1 LPASL
6 PRFTHTSASA
16 FPNPCTIAPSRLAI
30 FQGAPHHTEVF
41 GFLLDYCRAC
51 AHNCT
56 VFHGPGERLSV
67 PGMVSPTSALPLY
80 RQLYA
85 PLDVRPLDR
94 FALDD
99 AEFAAVFFTTPDDRF
114 VGDWRLLGASRFVY
128 CVHLTVPGFVRRWQL
143 LRLYMTPLAGVP
155 YTLPVFS
162 AVTPL
167 PASARRRTVVM
178 VGAMFQ
184 GENVVMGEVAEVAS
198 ALDKNGYTL
207 TIFTTNVED
216 SGPEMEA
223 FRESGGTKVEFRL
236 SRPTDELHAAV
247 ASASYVLILPSDNS
261 WYMADRMTGALPLA
275 ISYGTPILTKEK
287 FARIYG
293 LSAGASGTV
302 VGDGATGVAS
312 SVGKVTAGVYADLV
326 AAAVEFRARLARHNQ
341 FTIESVLQY
350 VPGLGGGGEVMPL
363 SEDFRERVVPR
374 LGDP

>member
-1 LPASL
+1 
-6 PRFTHTSASA
+6 
-16 FPNPCTIAPSRLAI
+16 
-30 FQGAPHHTEVF
+30 
-41 GFLLDYCRAC
+41 
-51 AHNCT
+51 
-56 VFHGPGERLSV
+56 
-67 PGMVSPTSALPLY
+67 MVSPTSALPLY

-99 AEFAAVFFTTPDDRF
+99 AEFAAVFFTTPDDRY

-162 AVTPL
+162 AVAPL
-167 PASARRRTVVM
+167 PVSARKRTVVM

-198 ALDKNGYTL
+198 SLDKHGYTL
-207 TIFTTNVED
+207 SIFTTNGEE
-216 SGPEMEA
+216 SGPEMDA
-223 FRESGGTKVEFRL
+223 FRKAGSAKVEFRL

-247 ASASYVLILPSDNS
+247 ASASFVLILPSDNS

-275 ISYGTPILTKEK
+275 ISYGTPILTKET

-293 LSAGASGTV
+293 LSAGASGTI
-302 VGDGATGVAS
+302 VGDGAAGVAT
-312 SVGKVTAGVYADLV
+312 SVGKISASVYADLV
-326 AAAVEFRARLARHNQ
+326 SAALEYRARLARHNQ

-350 VPGLGGGGEVMPL
+350 VPGLGGGGAVIPL